1 MYGNMSMTSKNGS
14 FDNEIPSTSD
24 ETMPQLE
31 TDGLLLYSEKDI
43 KGRVRKSV
51 FVTVGICLLLALVGM
66 SAALIHARARNPDE
80 AMQMIV
86 KEFQANNDKA
96 ATGNHVSDGSG
107 SSNKNNNQNRELY
120 SSYCYEYTAVY
131 ADYDYYQAAY
141 ACVDALYY
149 YGCYGGTPYITNYY
163 QYYYGDYW
171 YVQCYCD
178 C

>member
-1 MYGNMSMTSKNGS
+1 MYENMNMTSKNDS
-14 FDNEIPSTSD
+14 FDTEMPSTSD
-24 ETMPQLE
+24 KTMPQLE
-31 TDGLLLYSEKDI
+31 KDGLLVVSEKEATV
-43 KGRVRKSV
+43 RVRKSI
-51 FVTVGICLLLALVGM
+51 FVTVGICVFLALVGM
-66 SAALIHARARNPDE
+66 SAALIHARARKPDE
-80 AMQMIV
+80 AMKLIAH
-86 KEFQANNDKA
+86 EFHANNGKA
-96 ATGNHVSDGSG
+96 LHGKEGSDGSG
-107 SSNKNNNQNRELY
+107 NDNNQNRDLY

-149 YGCYGGTPYITNYY
+149 YGCNGGTPYITDYY